1 MQKVFRIRIVAALAG
16 ALCATTSPAGAAS
29 AHASANTGGWQS
41 GEQVARLCATGPSEN
56 PVAVT
61 FCLGYLQGA
70 LDAFLIGR
78 ASCVP
83 AGTDANGLREA
94 VLAHASRHPERAR
107 GRGPVLVYD
116 AFRATWPECAHM
128 PGLTR

>member
-1 MQKVFRIRIVAALAG
+1 LPWAG
-16 ALCATTSPAGAAS
+16 
-29 AHASANTGGWQS
+29 
-41 GEQVARLCATGPSEN
+41 R
-56 PVAVT
+56 VAVT

-83 AGTDANGLREA
+83 AGTDANGLRQA
-94 VLAHASRHPERAR
+94 VLEHAGRHPERTT
-107 GRGPVLVYD
+107 GRGPVFVYD

-128 PGLTR
+128 PGVTR

>member
-1 MQKVFRIRIVAALAG
+1 MLVGALAG
-16 ALCATTSPAGAAS
+16 TVGFAENARAQGA
-29 AHASANTGGWQS
+29 GWQS
-41 GEQVARLCATGPSEN
+41 GAQISRVCATGPSEN

-83 AGTDANGLREA
+83 AGTDANGLRAA
-94 VLAHASRHPERAR
+94 VLAHVKRHPERAR
-107 GRGPVLVYD
+107 GRGPSFVYD
-116 AFRATWPECAHM
+116 AFRAAWPECAHM
-128 PGLTR
+128 PGVSR

>member
-1 MQKVFRIRIVAALAG
+1 MRNGLGVQFVLALGGTLVAGIPDAG
-16 ALCATTSPAGAAS
+16 AGSVQS
-29 AHASANTGGWQS
+29 SGWQS
-41 GEQVARLCATGPSEN
+41 GEQISRLCATGPAEN

-83 AGTDANGLREA
+83 AGTDANGLRAA
-94 VLAHASRHPERAR
+94 VLAHAKRHPDRVQ
-107 GRGPVLVYD
+107 GRGPVFVYD
-116 AFRATWPECAHM
+116 AFRTMWPACAHM
-128 PGLTR
+128 PGPSR